1 MMEIE
6 DNETDVQVTEIMM
19 TSDNSSFIAISID
32 EEKKSFKMTLVDITK
47 NNIEQS
53 WKVKKQ
59 HTNSKDLKIQDMIGY
74 NDGEFIMSEYN
85 FDTERS
91 NFILYD
97 EYTLEKIKDMSMGR

>member
-1 MMEIE
+1 
-6 DNETDVQVTEIMM
+6 
-19 TSDNSSFIAISID
+19 
-32 EEKKSFKMTLVDITK
+32 
-47 NNIEQS
+47 
-53 WKVKKQ
+53 
-59 HTNSKDLKIQDMIGY
+59 MIGY